1 MKNTKRIALSGI
13 LAAMSVAV
21 IYVGTVSELFSYSGC
36 LLSAFIILFLK
47 IEFGTASAAS
57 VYGVVSVLS
66 WLLLPDKSVAAIY
79 TFVAGLY
86 PLFKS
91 YFDRITNSFVR
102 WACKLA
108 AYNTVVAALYFA
120 ALAFFSP
127 EIDAPWLIAS
137 VLLLANAV
145 FVFSDLLADRLT
157 LLYNVKFRPMLRR
170 RGIL

>member
-13 LAAMSVAV
+13 LAAMSVAL
-21 IYVGTVSELFSYSGC
+21 IYIATVSELFSFSGC
-36 LLSAFIILFLK
+36 LLSAYIILFLK
-47 IEFGTASAAS
+47 IEYGMASAAS
-57 VYGVVSVLS
+57 VYGVVSVLL

-86 PLFKS
+86 PLVKS
-91 YFDRITNSFVR
+91 YFDLIRKTLLR

-108 AYNTVVAALYFA
+108 AYNVVVAALYFA
-120 ALAFFSP
+120 ALAIFSP
-127 EIDAPWLIAS
+127 EADAPWMLAL

-145 FVFSDLLADRLT
+145 FVLADLLADKLT
-157 LLYNVKFRPMLRR
+157 FIYNIKYRPILRR